1 MAATP
6 PSPQKEVL
14 LARIFRANTTELRA
28 IAQGYGIKGVDPEF
42 LMTAKN
48 QMKNTINEW
57 SAADF
62 LERHNSY
69 VAYINSLKGADRDA
83 ALGCQRKPA
92 PATPAAAAK
101 PAFSAPRTG
110 AQPMKTVARP
120 PASPKSPPVTD
131 SVQLNKV
138 HMEQLVAAGAAATAE
153 IDKTLQNLNSSL
165 AESVAA
171 NHALREVI
179 TAEISRLQQ
188 AQTRLINSVTQ
199 QKNDAMLQINI
210 ITTTILGLMDLHAK
224 LCSSS
229 VAA

>member
-1 MAATP
+1 
-6 PSPQKEVL
+6 
-14 LARIFRANTTELRA
+14 
-28 IAQGYGIKGVDPEF
+28 
-42 LMTAKN
+42 MTAKN
-48 QMKNTINEW
+48 QMKDVVNQW
-57 SAADF
+57 SAEDF

-69 VAYINSLKGADRDA
+69 VTYINGLKGADREA
-83 ALGCQRKPA
+83 ALGYMRK
-92 PATPAAAAK
+92 PAAAA
-101 PAFSAPRTG
+101 PAKLTFSAPPTG
-110 AQPMKTVARP
+110 AQPMKTVARS

-171 NHALREVI
+171 NHSLRGVI

-229 VAA
+229 LK

>member
-28 IAQGYGIKGVDPEF
+28 IAQGYGIKGVNPEF

-48 QMKNTINEW
+48 QMKDVVNKW
-57 SAADF
+57 SAEDF

-69 VAYINSLKGADRDA
+69 VTYINGLKGADREA
-83 ALGCQRKPA
+83 ALGYMRK
-92 PATPAAAAK
+92 PAAAA
-101 PAFSAPRTG
+101 PAKLTFSAPPTG
-110 AQPMKTVARP
+110 AQPMKTVARS

-229 VAA
+229 LK